1 MTKFRKTS
9 PCNVAFA
16 AEKSGTNLSGIAPAK
31 PGGWDGEEAV
41 VRGRCRIT
49 GEQMRRVAALIS

>member
-1 MTKFRKTS
+1 
-9 PCNVAFA
+9 VACEA
-16 AEKSGTNLSGIAPAK
+16 WAGEVLKPGGRESDDCGEPAK

-49 GEQMRRVAALIS
+49 GEQMRRAAALIS

>member
-1 MTKFRKTS
+1 MLS
-9 PCNVAFA
+9 FA
-16 AEKSGTNLSGIAPAK
+16 AEMSGTNLSGIAPAK